1 MTQLLYSDY
10 TLGEAVKG
18 VKVLFAHDTEIAL
31 NAAAALV
38 NTQGLEED
46 RLTEVRELDE
56 FVREWGWT
64 GSRRNNRAELEEV
77 RALRPRLRK
86 LWELDEDGVVALVNE
101 FLSEARAL
109 PQLVRHDDWDY
120 HLHAT
125 PPHAPLADRMAV
137 EAAMAFVDVVR
148 QGELD
153 RLRVC
158 EANDCEDVHVDLSKN
173 RSRRY
178 CSNACGN
185 RMNVA
190 AFRARSRK
198 TAGKR

>member
-1 MTQLLYSDY
+1 M
-10 TLGEAVKG
+10 KG

-38 NTQGLEED
+38 NTKGLEED
-46 RLTEVRELDE
+46 RLADLAALDE

-64 GSRRNNRAELEEV
+64 GSRRRNRAELDEV
-77 RALRPRLRK
+77 RALRPRLRQ
-86 LWELDEDGVVALVNE
+86 LWELDDGGVAALVNE
-101 FLSEARAL
+101 LLSDAHAL
-109 PQLVRHDDWDY
+109 PQLVQHDDWGY

-158 EANDCEDVHVDLSKN
+158 DADDCDDVLVDLSKN

-178 CSNACGN
+178 CSNTCGN

-190 AFRARSRK
+190 AFRARSR
-198 TAGKR
+198 TTGRR

>member
-1 MTQLLYSDY
+1 M
-10 TLGEAVKG
+10 
-18 VKVLFAHDTEIAL
+18 LFAHDTEIAL

-46 RLTEVRELDE
+46 RLTDLHALDE

-64 GSRRNNRAELEEV
+64 GSRRRDRQELAQV

-86 LWELDEDGVVALVNE
+86 LWELDEDGVAALVNDL
-101 FLSEARAL
+101 LSDAHAL
-109 PQLVRHDDWDY
+109 PQLVQHDDWGY

-125 PPHAPLADRMAV
+125 PSQAPLADRMAV

-158 EANDCEDVHVDLSKN
+158 DADDCEDVLVDLSKN
-173 RSRRY
+173 HSRRY

-190 AFRARSRK
+190 AFRARSRR
-198 TAGKR
+198 TGPRR